1 MRKVLFATTALVA
14 LGGVSAASADIS
26 VSGSAEFQY
35 DSWSGSSAT
44 SNSTND
50 TSLKPTTDFS
60 ISASKVLDNGM
71 TISARTFQDGAAD
84 GAASFAEQG
93 FSIIGDF
100 GKLGFAS
107 DEDGDAFATALDIT
121 DDEGY
126 NNDGTTISSFKPS
139 DEWIAS
145 AEVSYKTPTVNGF
158 TASIGMA
165 DGSYTDTTV
174 GGVSYA
180 TALGAANV
188 TLKYAFESAAKATS
202 TSTSVDE
209 SSMGAVLS
217 MGGATLTLAQQSS
230 EYGDSSYDYQSNG
243 AAIAYAVSSTL
254 TVEAFSGET
263 TNDGSTDAN
272 FKFKETG
279 YGLTYTITDGLSLSL
294 TNNTWDQDG
303 TTDEDGTNTAV
314 AIDLSF

>member
-35 DSWSGSSAT
+35 DSWSGSNAT
-44 SNSTND
+44 STTAND
-50 TSLKPTTDFS
+50 TNIAATTDFA
-60 ISASKVLDNGM
+60 ITASTVTDNGLSL
-71 TISARTFQDGAAD
+71 SARTFQDGAAD
-84 GAASFAEQG
+84 GSASFAEQG
-93 FSIIGDF
+93 FSISGDF

-139 DEWIAS
+139 DEWIAA

-165 DGSYTDTTV
+165 DGAYSDTSV
-174 GGVSYA
+174 GGVQYAA
-180 TALGAANV
+180 TAGDASV
-188 TLKYAFESAAKATS
+188 TLKYAFESASKATN
-202 TSTSVDE
+202 TSAAVDE
-209 SSMGAVLS
+209 TSLGMVIS
-217 MGGATLTLAQQSS
+217 MGGATLTVAQQSS
-230 EYGDSSYDYQSNG
+230 ETSGNTYDYQASG
-243 AAIAYAVSSTL
+243 AAIAYAVSDSL

-263 TNDGSTDAN
+263 TNDGTTDSN

-279 YGLTYTITDGLSLSL
+279 YGITYTITPGLSLSL
-294 TNNTWDQDG
+294 TSNTWDQDG
-303 TTDEDGTNTAV
+303 TTNEDGTNTAV

>member
-1 MRKVLFATTALVA
+1 

-44 SNSTND
+44 STTAND
-50 TSLKPTTDFS
+50 TNIAATTDFA
-60 ISASKVLDNGM
+60 ISASTVTDNGLSL
-71 TISARTFQDGAAD
+71 SARTFQDGAAD
-84 GAASFAEQG
+84 GSASFAEQG
-93 FSIIGDF
+93 FSISGDF

-126 NNDGTTISSFKPS
+126 NNDGTTISSYKPS
-139 DEWIAS
+139 DEWIAA

-158 TASIGMA
+158 TASIGIA
-165 DGSYTDTTV
+165 DGDYSDTSV
-174 GGVSYA
+174 GGVQYAA
-180 TALGAANV
+180 TAGDASV
-188 TLKYAFESAAKATS
+188 TLKYAFESVGKATS
-202 TSTSVDE
+202 TTAAVDE
-209 SSMGAVLS
+209 TSLGMVLA
-217 MGGATLTLAQQSS
+217 MGGATLTVAQQTS
-230 EYGDSSYDYQSNG
+230 ETSGNTYDYQASG
-243 AAIAYAVSSTL
+243 AAIAYAVSDTL

-263 TNDGSTDAN
+263 TNDGTTDAN

-279 YGLTYTITDGLSLSL
+279 YGITYTITPGLSLSL
-294 TNNTWDQDG
+294 TSNTWDQDG

>member
-1 MRKVLFATTALVA
+1 

-44 SNSTND
+44 STTAND
-50 TSLKPTTDFS
+50 TNIATTTDFS
-60 ISASKVLDNGM
+60 ISASTVTDNGL
-71 TISARTFQDGAAD
+71 TLSARTFQDGSGDSLGDSD
-84 GAASFAEQG
+84 GSFDENG
-93 FSIIGDF
+93 FSISGDF
-100 GKLGFAS
+100 GKFGFAS

-126 NNDGTTISSFKPS
+126 NTTASSISSYKPS

-158 TASIGMA
+158 TASIGIA
-165 DGSYTDTTV
+165 DGDYSDTSV
-174 GGVSYA
+174 GGVQYAA
-180 TALGAANV
+180 TAGDASV
-188 TLKYAFESAAKATS
+188 TLKYAFESVGKATS
-202 TSTSVDE
+202 TTAAVDE
-209 SSMGAVLS
+209 TSLGMVLS
-217 MGGATLTLAQQSS
+217 MGGATLTIAQQTS
-230 EYGDSSYDYQSNG
+230 EASGNTYDYQASG
-243 AAIAYAVSSTL
+243 AAIAYAVSDTL

-279 YGLTYTITDGLSLSL
+279 YGITYTITPGLSLSL
-294 TNNTWDQDG
+294 TSNTWDQDG